1 MLKVALT
8 LLPHPPSDRY
18 DAKGREKKNKDKS
31 VMEERAV
38 MTDDVRR
45 GLLGLL
51 TQLCI
56 VYHAAAAAATGPP
69 WGIFI
74 HASLEP
80 STHPPHRSRSK
91 LVTT

>member
-1 MLKVALT
+1 
-8 LLPHPPSDRY
+8 
-18 DAKGREKKNKDKS
+18 
-31 VMEERAV
+31 MEERAV

-56 VYHAAAAAATGPP
+56 VYRAAAAATGPP

-80 STHPPHRSRSK
+80 THPTGRGRSS
-91 LVTT
+91 